1 MAQLHAARSVIETIS
16 TAMAD
21 LAQHVTSDSR
31 ARKGD
36 TDSSAMASAKK
47 NSANKERHRRA
58 QQANSAAEMVEDA
71 AADLFNATALAELEP
86 CTSMNDLKTITASQN
101 TLLGFARS
109 RRTRGL
115 TAVEYA
121 RYAGLCFALIRDVN
135 DFMGRVIQMELDSVR
150 LRHHDALLHSDQR
163 PTTASQTSNTSAS
176 SSSSSSNDETSV
188 YGGGGGDALSS
199 LFGGG
204 DLLPPLTPYQTPP
217 VSGPSSRASSPPPL
231 SDDDVDLM
239 GD

>member
-176 SSSSSSNDETSV
+176 SSSSSSNDATSV
-188 YGGGGGDALSS
+188 YGGGDALSS